1 MFILLLILLS
11 NINCSVNI
19 IKNPSFEELN
29 AQKKLINWNV
39 DTLADLSSDRHSGN
53 YSLHWNQTNRRVV
66 NSQYIELDKD
76 FNYEVCVHFKLK
88 DIVGDGFR
96 FYIGNLN
103 YTPGFSDY
111 HYSPKYYNG
120 TNNWEK
126 ACYNTKKIMR
136 PNGYLDNYIF
146 IFFTTEDNITKGE
159 VFIDDI
165 SIIRIN
171 DYINITINNDRD
183 EVYDKV
189 NLVYELD
196 IKKGNYTSCSSGC
209 IQFHQNNACHP
220 CMHHG

>member
-1 MFILLLILLS
+1 MFILLLILVS
-11 NINCSVNI
+11 NIKCNKNI

-29 AQKKLINWNV
+29 SKNKLINWNV
-39 DTLADLSSDRHSGN
+39 YTLADLSSDSHSGN
-53 YSLHWNQTNRRVV
+53 YSLHWKQTNITTM

-126 ACYNTKKIMR
+126 ACYNTKKIMN
-136 PNGYLDNYIF
+136 PNGY
-146 IFFTTEDNITKGE
+146 
-159 VFIDDI
+159 
-165 SIIRIN
+165 
-171 DYINITINNDRD
+171 
-183 EVYDKV
+183 
-189 NLVYELD
+189 
-196 IKKGNYTSCSSGC
+196 
-209 IQFHQNNACHP
+209 
-220 CMHHG
+220 